1 MEFDNVNF
9 SEVMEYVVNKYNS
22 RCYIDNID
30 SNKDVFLCPCC
41 KEPIYFNN
49 VNGMIEKTFFKDNVR
64 YKCPICRGIF

>member
-30 SNKDVFLCPCC
+30 SNEDVFLCPCC

-49 VNGMIEKTFFKDNVR
+49 VNGMIEEISFKDNVS
-64 YKCPICRGIF
+64 YKCPICREIF